1 MDFSC
6 GKHRIFSMIAFQ
18 SKISVQ
24 DLVISKFIQI
34 ESDRYLPGTILKLTN
49 ILKLVSLYWAVYWN

>member
-1 MDFSC
+1 MDFSS
-6 GKHRIFSMIAFQ
+6 GKHRIFSMIAFL
-18 SKISVQ
+18 SKNSVQ

-49 ILKLVSLYWAVYWN
+49 ILKLVSLPWAVYWN

>member
-1 MDFSC
+1 
-6 GKHRIFSMIAFQ
+6 MIAFQ
-18 SKISVQ
+18 SKNLVQ

>member
-18 SKISVQ
+18 SKNSVQ
-24 DLVISKFIQI
+24 DLVISKCIQI

-49 ILKLVSLYWAVYWN
+49 ILKLVSLPWAVYWN